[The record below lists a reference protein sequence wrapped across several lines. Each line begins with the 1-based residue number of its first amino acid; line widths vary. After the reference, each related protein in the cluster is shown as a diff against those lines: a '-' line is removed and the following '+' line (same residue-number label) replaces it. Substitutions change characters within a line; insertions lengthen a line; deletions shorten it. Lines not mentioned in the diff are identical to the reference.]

1 MPPLS
6 FLLTICVTIRQ
17 YQIKSP
23 FWMRNRSL
31 TAALLIITLL
41 EVFEKWGL
49 AVELFEANFHIIIV
63 IGNIDD
69 DYYLRAFL
77 MNWYKIAHGL
87 ALLMPFLS
95 ALILVLIVGSYR
107 QQASEHFRRYAI
119 VDDDV
124 GDVNVERMISCT
136 QHTIAIEAHVSR
148 VSYRYYCSIVSLRWK
163 YSRGISD

>member
-107 QQASEHFRRYAI
+107 QQASEHFRRFWRWIRCKGANDKIDYNI
-119 VDDDV
+119 
-124 GDVNVERMISCT
+124 ETMQSI
-136 QHTIAIEAHVSR
+136 IAKQTRHRQFNHFS
-148 VSYRYYCSIVSLRWK
+148 SSID
-163 YSRGISD
+163 IF